1 MLSVVYRYRR
11 LFIDD
16 NSFDV
21 KISSSFENLASLQYL
36 QSAKFFKSKTFKK
49 LFKMK
54 NILPCSLF
62 YVPSKFLQDFAFPSP
77 IIRYITKEAQ
87 SGILQKLY
95 QSCKYF
101 FGKRRQPL
109 CYYLSFWCQKDV
121 DIQYFKNGINIR
133 NANSYELRNICLTGA
148 LNEFSEIIP
157 QIIPKLSE
165 SRLRYINFH
174 MGNLSIAEYD
184 FLTKSGEIEYFWM
197 LFTKI
202 TVDGKDGNE
211 PISLENLLKNLPKA
225 EYLQ

>member
-1 MLSVVYRYRR
+1 MKD
-11 LFIDD
+11 I
-16 NSFDV
+16 
-21 KISSSFENLASLQYL
+21 LQ
-36 QSAKFFKSKTFKK
+36 
-49 LFKMK
+49 
-54 NILPCSLF
+54 CSLF
-62 YVPSKFLQDFAFPSP
+62 YVPPKFLQDFAFSSP
-77 IIRYITKEAQ
+77 IIRYIIKDAQ

-109 CYYLSFWCQKDV
+109 CYYLSYWCQKDV

-133 NANSYELRNICLTGA
+133 DYANSDELRNICLTGA
-148 LNEFSEIIP
+148 LNEFSEIIK

-184 FLTKSGEIEYFWM
+184 FLTKSGEIEYIWM

-202 TVDGKDGNE
+202 TIDGKDESE
-211 PISLENLLKNLPKA
+211 PIILENLLKNLPKA
-225 EYLQ
+225 KYLQ